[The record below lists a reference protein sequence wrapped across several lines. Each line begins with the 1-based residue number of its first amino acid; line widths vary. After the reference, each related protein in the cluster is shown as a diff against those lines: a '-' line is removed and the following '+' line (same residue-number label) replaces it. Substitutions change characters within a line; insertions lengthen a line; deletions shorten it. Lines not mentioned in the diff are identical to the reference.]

1 MARAGEDV
9 TLFARGPHL
18 RAMQEHGLR
27 ILSADGDFAVRPRV
41 IGALDEAGK
50 VDVLILG
57 VKAHGLT
64 SLAPQLTPLIGPETL
79 VVSTQNGVP
88 WWYFQLGAG
97 EQTGLHLESVDPGG
111 VIAGSIPPQQV
122 VGSIAYFATD
132 IVEPGVIRH
141 VEGNRLSLG
150 EPDGTK
156 SERLKAISQRLINAG
171 VRAPVTERIRTE
183 IWVKILGNVAFNPI
197 SALTRATLA
206 GMVRDIEVCNVVRK
220 IMSEVESV
228 AGKLGIAMPISI
240 EQRIAGAG
248 KVGEHKT
255 SMLQDLEAGRPMEL
269 EAVVGA
275 VLELGD
281 RLGVAMPHTRTVY
294 ACTRLMDELARA
306 PKENTIR

>member
-1 MARAGEDV
+1 MRFLIAGAGAIGGYLGARMARAGEDV

-18 RAMQEHGLR
+18 RAMQENGLR

-64 SLAPQLTPLIGPETL
+64 SLAPQLTPLIGPQTV

-206 GMVRDIEVCNVVRK
+206 GMVRDTEVCNVVRE

-248 KVGEHKT
+248 KVG
-255 SMLQDLEAGRPMEL
+255 
-269 EAVVGA
+269 
-275 VLELGD
+275 D
-281 RLGVAMPHTRTVY
+281 RKS
-294 ACTRLMDELARA
+294 TRL
-306 PKENTIR
+306 NSSHG

>member
-64 SLAPQLTPLIGPETL
+64 SLAPQLTPLIGPQTV

-111 VIAGSIPPQQV
+111 VIAGSIPPPQV

-206 GMVRDIEVCNVVRK
+206 GMVRDTEVCNVVRE

-255 SMLQDLEAGRPMEL
+255 SMLQDFEAGRPMEL

-306 PKENTIR
+306 PKEKL